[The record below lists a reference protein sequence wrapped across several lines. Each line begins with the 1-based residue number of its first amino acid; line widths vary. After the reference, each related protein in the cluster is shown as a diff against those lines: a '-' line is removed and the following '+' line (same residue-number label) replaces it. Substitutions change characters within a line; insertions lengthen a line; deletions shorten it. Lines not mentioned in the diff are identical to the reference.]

1 MSAQIPS
8 LEEPVP
14 CPCCG
19 QLISRH
25 ATTCDDCRMRTR
37 VRMQLLR
44 EYLVRTMEEP
54 HCELPY
60 VDRKLS

>member
-1 MSAQIPS
+1 MSARSRTI
-8 LEEPVP
+8 EEPVP
-14 CPCCG
+14 CSLCG
-19 QLISRH
+19 QLIAPN
-25 ATTCDDCRMRTR
+25 ATTCDDCRMRTL